1 MIFTLASIAEGV
13 ITTDLNQNIKFMNEA
28 AAKLTGWSSQEA
40 IGRPLTSIFRLV
52 DASGAPLELP
62 LIAGARVSSSG
73 LKRNSTLVDKTGS
86 QKYISAS
93 VSEIRNNEDIRT
105 GIVVVF
111 RDITRL
117 RKAEEDLVTERNNFK
132 MFFDYAPLGM
142 VIVDRGFNIL
152 QSNELINHMSQMPD
166 NPIHLNDLFLCLCD
180 DEGSVKADSCS
191 TCRLRGMITRW
202 FDSVPQRNVQ
212 MQLPLIQ
219 KDEHENRWF
228 RLGAVPLTVQQE
240 RVMMLTL
247 DDITESKRA
256 EEELI
261 RAREIAEAA
270 NQAKGRFV
278 ANMSHEIRTP
288 LNGMLGMIDLTL
300 KKELSSEQRENLI
313 IAKHSADT
321 LLKVINDILDFSKFE
336 AGKLMIEQVEFDLH
350 RVMEKILK
358 SHKRLAME
366 KGVELRSTI
375 AANVPL
381 RLFGD
386 PLRIQQVINNLI
398 DNAIKFTEEGTITIT
413 VSRYSAAEDKAA
425 LLFTVTDTGIGLDED
440 EKRLLFQPFSQID
453 GSFTRRFG
461 GTGLG
466 LAICKQLVEMMDGR
480 IWAEGEKGKGASF
493 SFTVRLGVIGTL
505 PVEGDEG
512 VPPRVPPIAEREQ
525 AEKHAREFDASSVK
539 AELGSYVEE
548 LMSLAEYGDF
558 SLIEGK
564 AHKIKELSLLVDAG
578 TLKNGAF
585 KIELS
590 ARKESREEVVERV
603 KALHRQLQGM
613 IQGGVL

>member
-1 MIFTLASIAEGV
+1 MLFTLASIVEGV
-13 ITTDLNQNIKFMNEA
+13 ITTDLNQSIKFMNEA
-28 AAKLTGWSSQEA
+28 ATKMTGWSSQEA
-40 IGRPLTSIFRLV
+40 IGQPLEAVFRLV
-52 DASGAPLELP
+52 DESGGPLELP
-62 LIAGARVSSSG
+62 IIEGTASAG
-73 LKRNSTLVDKTGS
+73 LKRNSTLLDKTGS
-86 QKYISAS
+86 RKYISAS
-93 VSEIRNNEDIRT
+93 VSEIRNNEDVRT

-117 RKAEEDLVTERNNFK
+117 RKAEEDLVTERNNLK

-152 QSNELINHMSQMPD
+152 QSNELINRMSPVPD
-166 NPIHLNDLFLCLCD
+166 SPVHLHDLFLCLCGGA
-180 DEGSVKADSCS
+180 GSAEAEPCC
-191 TCRLRGMITRW
+191 TCRLQDMITRW
-202 FDSVPQRNVQ
+202 FDSGPEKNVQ

-219 KDEHENRWF
+219 KDEHEYRWF

-300 KKELSSEQRENLI
+300 KKELSGEQRENLI
-313 IAKHSADT
+313 IAKQSADT

-336 AGKLMIEQVEFDLH
+336 AGKLLIEHVAFDLDRVLEKTLRTH
-350 RVMEKILK
+350 R
-358 SHKRLAME
+358 RLAME
-366 KGVELRSTI
+366 KGLELRSAI
-375 AANVPL
+375 APNVPL
-381 RLFGD
+381 RLLGD
-386 PLRIQQVINNLI
+386 PMRVQQVINNLI
-398 DNAIKFTEEGTITIT
+398 DNAIKFTEAGTITVT
-413 VSRYSAAEDKAA
+413 VSRYTAAEAEA
-425 LLFTVTDTGIGLDED
+425 VLLFNVTDTGIGLDED

-466 LAICKQLVEMMDGR
+466 LAICKQLVEMMGGG

-493 SFTVRLGVIGTL
+493 SFTVRFRVSGAL

-512 VPPRVPPIAEREQ
+512 ISPRIPPLAEREQ
-525 AEKHAREFDASSVK
+525 AGTHAREFDASSVK
-539 AELGSYVEE
+539 ADLGSYVED
-548 LMSLAEYGDF
+548 LMSLAEDGDF
-558 SLIEGK
+558 SLIEVK
-564 AHKIKELSLLVDAG
+564 AHKIKELSLLIDAG

-603 KALHRQLQGM
+603 KALHRQFQGM
-613 IQGGVL
+613 IQGGEL